1 MEKAKSISE
10 VFEGVFSQKCRFSLQ
25 ICANPSAMDDDRDF
39 RQQML
44 TGLP

>member
-1 MEKAKSISE
+1 MKKAKSMLEVLRGISRP
-10 VFEGVFSQKCRFSLQ
+10 KCRFSLQ
-25 ICANPSAMDDDRDF
+25 ICANPSALDDDRDF